1 LIIPAV
7 FLLPRLQERCL
18 AGSIAIMAN
27 FIITGA
33 NRGIGLALT
42 KQLAERG
49 DTVIATCREPA
60 ATGALNDLQ
69 QAHANL
75 SVHRLEVTEDASVHA
90 FVDALRQ
97 KGQPIDV
104 LVNNAGIGSSDTA
117 NFGTVRRDAMV
128 QSFAVNSVAPLMLA
142 QAVVPLMQ
150 DSGSGIVVNISSVL
164 GSIAAF
170 DDKDGWFNFGYKAS
184 KAALNMLSKM
194 LSIELRPHNIGVLNL
209 HPGWVRTDMGG
220 PDAHLSTAE
229 SAAKLIQLIDSF
241 AMPQSGAY
249 LDPDGNTIP
258 W

>member
-1 LIIPAV
+1 
-7 FLLPRLQERCL
+7 
-18 AGSIAIMAN
+18 MAN
-27 FIITGA
+27 FIISGA

-42 KQLAERG
+42 KQLTERG
-49 DTVIATCREPA
+49 DNVTATCRDPA
-60 ATGALNDLQ
+60 SASALKELQ
-69 QAHANL
+69 QANGKL
-75 SVHRLEVTEDASVHA
+75 SIHHLEVTDDASVEA

-97 KGQPIDV
+97 SGQAIDV
-104 LVNNAGIGSSDTA
+104 LINNAGIGSSDTA
-117 NFGTVRRDAMV
+117 NFGTVKRDAML

-142 QAVVPLMQ
+142 QAVVPLMHS
-150 DSGSGIVVNISSVL
+150 SGSAIVVNISSVL

-194 LSIELRPHNIGVLNL
+194 LSIELRPQQIGVLNL

-220 PDAHLSTAE
+220 PEAHLSTAE
-229 SAAKLIQLIDSF
+229 SAAKLIRLIDGF
-241 AMPQSGAY
+241 EMRQSGAY